1 MNHKVKFTMRP
12 IFLTPP
18 VNAVVLMEHSPER
31 SATGLSKMVQAAYRH
46 AHECRSI
53 FEWAATYIWRLK

>member
-1 MNHKVKFTMRP
+1 MRP
-12 IFLTPP
+12 IFLTPA

-31 SATGLSKMVQAAYRH
+31 LATGLSKMVQAAYGH

-53 FEWAATYIWRLK
+53 FECAATYIWRLK